1 MCRFIFLHLMSHAI
15 LHTTP
20 CYQEART
27 SVLVTDE
34 AGYKSLLGP
43 IGRFSSA
50 KDPQQS
56 GHDRLHVFFNLA
68 NVTRLHH
75 GAVLS
80 HIIQETFQK
89 TIESFQ
95 LRKDEITDKLV
106 GFLIVQDKST

>member
-1 MCRFIFLHLMSHAI
+1 MSHAI